1 MADRGFDGGTGRRR
15 IGLALLLAVFVAT
28 TAATALGDEAADI
41 KRRWL
46 PGIKGT
52 DDRVLVESTTYPWS
66 AIGRVNK
73 SIGGYCTGTLIA
85 PRTVLTAAHCLWNQ
99 RTGTWMPPG
108 SMHFVAGYQRGEF
121 VAHAKASALAVP
133 DGYRPAKAGG
143 PADALRDWA
152 LVTLE
157 EPLGDRV
164 GTIPVAAFSAAEP
177 GPWLA
182 KDAKLAQAGYSQ
194 DKPHILTLH
203 DACTLRGFGRDGLL
217 YHDCDATHGD
227 SGSPILGHRDGRIFI
242 VAIHVATART
252 AEGAVGVAVPGAV
265 FEDAAAKSK

>member
-1 MADRGFDGGTGRRR
+1 MPEGGAVGRLARA
-15 IGLALLLAVFVAT
+15 ALLLVVAT
-28 TAATALGDEAADI
+28 CAAASALGDEADI

-73 SIGGYCTGTLIA
+73 ATGGYCTGTLIA

-99 RTGTWMPPG
+99 RTGDWMPPG

-133 DGYRPAKAGG
+133 DGYRPTKAGG
-143 PADALRDWA
+143 PAEPLRDWA

-164 GTIPVAAFSAAEP
+164 GTIPVATFSAAEP
-177 GPWLA
+177 GDWLA
-182 KDAKLAQAGYSQ
+182 EGAKLAQAGYSQ

-203 DACTLRGFGRDGLL
+203 DACALRGFGREGLL
-217 YHDCDATHGD
+217 YHDCDATKGD
-227 SGSPILGHRDGRIFI
+227 SGSPILGYRDGRIFV

-265 FEDAAAKSK
+265 FSGAAAD